1 MKILLSSHAFS
12 PAIGGIESVSELLAA
27 EFVRQGHE
35 VLLVTQ
41 TPGPDKPEWPYRVLR
56 RPDARALLGAVRWCD
71 LFFHN
76 NISLQV
82 LWPLLCVR
90 RPWAVVHQT
99 WITRMDGRLDWR
111 DRLKRF
117 VLRFAAANISISNAV
132 ARSLPVASLLIP
144 NPYRDDLFHAMPGV
158 ERTGDL
164 VFLGRLVSDKG
175 VDLLLQALRILK
187 EEGLTPRLSIIG
199 GGPEAEPL
207 QTLAR
212 ELGVAA
218 QVDFVGLRSGPELAR
233 TLAAHRVLVVPSR
246 WAEPFG
252 IVALE
257 GIACGCG
264 VVGSREGGLVD
275 AIGPCGISFPNGD
288 VPALAAALRE
298 ALTRPDLAAQW
309 AARAPAHLAA
319 HTARAVASAYLSIF
333 QQTLR

>member
-35 VLLVTQ
+35 VRVVTQ
-41 TPGPDKPEWPYRVLR
+41 APGPDKPEWPYPVLR
-56 RPDARALLGAVRWCD
+56 RPGARALLAAVRWCD
-71 LFFHN
+71 LFLHN

-90 RPWAVVHQT
+90 RPWVVAHQT
-99 WITRMDGRLDWR
+99 WITRLDGRLDWR

-117 VLRFAAANISISNAV
+117 LLRFAAANISISRAV
-132 ARSLPVASLLIP
+132 ARSLPVPSILIP
-144 NPYRDDLFHAMPGV
+144 NPYRDDLFYRMPEV

-164 VFLGRLVSDKG
+164 AFLGRLVSDKG
-175 VDLLLQALRILK
+175 ADLLLQALRLLK
-187 EEGLTPRLSIIG
+187 EEGISPRLTLIG

-207 QTLAR
+207 QALAR

-218 QVDFVGLRSGPELAR
+218 QVDFVGPRAGMELAR
-233 TLAAHRVLVVPSR
+233 LLNGHRVLAVPSR

-257 GIACGCG
+257 GIACGCA
-264 VVGSREGGLVD
+264 VIGSREGGLAD
-275 AIGPCGISFPNGD
+275 AIGPCGVTFPNGD
-288 VPALAAALRE
+288 VPSLAAALRE

-309 AARAPAHLAA
+309 AAAAPAHLAA
-319 HTARAVASAYLSIF
+319 HTARAVAAAYIAVF
-333 QQTLR
+333 QNSPR

>member
-1 MKILLSSHAFS
+1 VKILLSSHAFA

-35 VLLVTQ
+35 VRLVTR
-41 TPGPDKPEWPYRVLR
+41 TPGQEEPERPYPVLR
-56 RPDARALLGAVRWCD
+56 QPGARALLGAVRWCD

-90 RPWAVVHQT
+90 RPWAVAHQT
-99 WITRMDGRLDWR
+99 WIARLDGRLDWR

-117 VLRFAAANISISNAV
+117 LLRFAAANISISNAV
-132 ARSLPVASLLIP
+132 ARSLPVPSVLIP
-144 NPYRDDLFHAMPGV
+144 NPYRDDLFYTMPEV

-175 VDLLLQALRILK
+175 ADLLLQALRLLK
-187 EEGLTPRLSIIG
+187 EGGLTPRLTVIG

-207 QTLAR
+207 QALAR
-212 ELGVAA
+212 QLDVAA
-218 QVDFVGLRSGPELAR
+218 QVDFVGPLGGQELAR
-233 TLAAHRVLVVPSR
+233 LLNARRVLAVPSR

-275 AIGPCGISFPNGD
+275 AIGPCGITFPNGD

-298 ALTRPDLAAQW
+298 ALTRPDLAAKW
-309 AARAPAHLAA
+309 AANAPAHLAA
-319 HTARAVASAYLSIF
+319 HTARAVAAAYLAVF